1 MSWPRSGAS
10 ARLEV
15 AMATSAHKPTG
26 LDAAFDAYL
35 AVTKAVVITVAVGM
49 LALMTAVNGL
59 EIGGRAFFGRSF
71 SWVQEVSIL
80 AAMWVY
86 FFAYA
91 LIAKDEEY
99 IRVDFAV
106 NLMGKEGRRFTAII
120 ARLFTIAFHVLLV
133 WFGIETFQFLGLF
146 TTSVL
151 AWPESLFVLPL
162 LLGAI
167 DIVVTELIYLYRQL
181 TGRETRHARRIV
193 PGVD

>member
-1 MSWPRSGAS
+1 
-10 ARLEV
+10 
-15 AMATSAHKPTG
+15 MATSDDWRDG
-26 LDAAFDAYL
+26 LDRACDAYL
-35 AVTKAVVITVAVGM
+35 AITKAIVIAVAVAM
-49 LALMTAVNGL
+49 LVLMTAVNGL
-59 EIGGRAFFGRSF
+59 EIGARAFSDRSF

-106 NLMGKEGRRFTAII
+106 NLMGEGGRRAAAVV
-120 ARLFTIAFHVLLV
+120 ARLFTIAFHALLV

-146 TTSVL
+146 TTSIL

-167 DIVVTELIYLYRQL
+167 DIVLTELIYLHRQL
-181 TGRETRHARRIV
+181 AGYETRPVRHIL

>member
-1 MSWPRSGAS
+1 MT
-10 ARLEV
+10 
-15 AMATSAHKPTG
+15 TSADRRTG
-26 LDAAFDAYL
+26 LDAAFEAYL
-35 AVTKAVVITVAVGM
+35 AVTKVIVTAVSVGM
-49 LALMTAVNGL
+49 LVLMLVVNGL
-59 EIGGRAFFGRSF
+59 EIGGRALFALSF

-91 LIAKDEEY
+91 LIAKDQEY
-99 IRVDFAV
+99 IRVDFAI
-106 NLMGKEGRRFTAII
+106 NMLGESSRRTASIV
-120 ARLFTIAFHVLLV
+120 ARLFTIAFHAVVV

-167 DIVVTELIYLYRQL
+167 DIVLTELIYLYRQL
-181 TGRETRHARRIV
+181 AGRETRHARQV
-193 PGVD
+193 QPGVG